1 MLILFVNIIAG
12 SWAIHGQQGVEAI
25 RTFHTLSTFN
35 WGAVHSV
42 PHIHKWNAHSAHTQ
56 YTQKCTQCAR
66 HRSAIAQLHI
76 RSWSVGWI
84 RGRDMYHHEQICKR
98 HFQSI
103 FKSAHS
109 IHSTQEDGWTVDHG
123 QLLLSGHSINSC
135 QGILDNSLTTGHLK
149 DWERPATMRCFFMFS
164 YKINLHFQF
173 VHGQRL
179 FWQASIFGSVLGE
192 WYRSRCIGQ
201 LQTWGGLGLYGSY
214 GCKLGLYCAV
224 AEKWKQLSNIQH
236 ISSHW
241 SYNRNPFVSCKAY
254 HHITRGT

>member
-1 MLILFVNIIAG
+1 MFVIT
-12 SWAIHGQQGVEAI
+12 SYQEVEPYTGN
-25 RTFHTLSTFN
+25 RELRLSGHSTLCPVPTEEQYTVCHTFT
-35 WGAVHSV
+35 
-42 PHIHKWNAHSAHTQ
+42 SAHTQ

-123 QLLLSGHSINSC
+123 QWPLVSCFYQVIPSILSLLVTWRI
-135 QGILDNSLTTGHLK
+135 
-149 DWERPATMRCFFMFS
+149 ERDQPQWDVFMFS
-164 YKINLHFQF
+164 YKSSLSLCS
-173 VHGQRL
+173 HGQRL

-201 LQTWGGLGLYGSY
+201 LQTRVGLGLYGSY
-214 GCKLGLYCAV
+214 GCKLGLYGAV